1 MLAELPILFAAP
13 WNELVSVLVGL
24 VFLVIWVINQ
34 INDARK
40 KQAAEAGQPVD
51 VPLEPMEA
59 AAPQP
64 AAQGGGQADPLR
76 AQVEEFLRRAGQ
88 QSKPPA
94 LSRPA
99 RPTAQDE
106 IVVLLD
112 ESQVTPQRKTLSE
125 KIREASRPGAAPPV
139 PSAPPKDRR
148 PQQPRRVAKAR
159 KTVADHVAERS
170 GAASETFQKEVADLG
185 SRVKQA
191 DEQFDV
197 QLHQKFDHDLGRL
210 GDNKSAA
217 TTSPPTAP
225 VETKSPA
232 AQIAALLAS
241 SDGVRQA
248 VVLNEI
254 LNRPTDR
261 W

>member
-1 MLAELPILFAAP
+1 MPAELPILFAAP

-40 KQAAEAGQPVD
+40 KQAAEVGRPVD

-59 AAPQP
+59 AAPQAGP
-64 AAQGGGQADPLR
+64 LGGGQADPLR
-76 AQVEEFLRRAGQ
+76 AQVDEFLRRAGQ
-88 QSKPPA
+88 QPKPPA
-94 LSRPA
+94 PPRPA
-99 RPTAQDE
+99 RPTAKDE

-112 ESQVTPQRKTLSE
+112 ESQVAPQRKTLSE
-125 KIREASRPGAAPPV
+125 KMREENRPGAAPPV

-148 PQQPRRVAKAR
+148 PQPPRRGGKQR
-159 KTVADHVAERS
+159 KTVADHVAERV
-170 GAASETFQKEVADLG
+170 GTASETFQKEVADLG

-191 DEQFDV
+191 DAQFDV
-197 QLHQKFDHDLGRL
+197 QLHQKFDHELSRF
-210 GDNKSAA
+210 GDKSAA
-217 TTSPPTAP
+217 ATSPPTAP
-225 VETKSPA
+225 AETKSPA
-232 AQIAALLAS
+232 SQIAAMLAS
-241 SDGVRQA
+241 ADGVRQA

>member
-1 MLAELPILFAAP
+1 MLADLPILFAAP

-64 AAQGGGQADPLR
+64 VAQGGGQADPLR

-88 QSKPPA
+88 QPKPPA
-94 LSRPA
+94 PPRPA
-99 RPTAQDE
+99 RPTAKDE

-112 ESQVTPQRKTLSE
+112 ESQVAPPRKSLADQP
-125 KIREASRPGAAPPV
+125 RGMSRPNV
-139 PSAPPKDRR
+139 PSARPSATPKEPR

-191 DEQFDV
+191 DAQFDV
-197 QLHQKFDHDLGRL
+197 QLHQKFDHELGRL
-210 GDNKSAA
+210 GDKSAA

-241 SDGVRQA
+241 PDGVRQA

>member
-1 MLAELPILFAAP
+1 MNSNFPILFAAP

-40 KQAAEAGQPVD
+40 KQAAEAGRPID
-51 VPLEPMEA
+51 VPLEPIEA
-59 AAPQP
+59 AEPQP
-64 AAQGGGQADPLR
+64 VAQGGGQADPLR

-88 QSKPPA
+88 QPKAPA
-94 LSRPA
+94 PARPA
-99 RPTAQDE
+99 RPTAGDE

-112 ESQVTPQRKTLSE
+112 ESQV
-125 KIREASRPGAAPPV
+125 APPRKPLADQPRGMGRPNV
-139 PSAPPKDRR
+139 APARPPATPKEPR
-148 PQQPRRVAKAR
+148 PQQPRRVGKQR

-170 GAASETFQKEVADLG
+170 GAATQAFQKEVADLG

-197 QLHQKFDHDLGRL
+197 QLHQKFDHELGRL
-210 GDNKSAA
+210 GERSAA
-217 TTSPPTAP
+217 AAAPPAAP

-232 AQIAALLAS
+232 AQIAAMLAS
-241 SDGVRQA
+241 PDGVRQA

>member
-1 MLAELPILFAAP
+1 MNSDFPILFAAP

-40 KQAAEAGQPVD
+40 KQAAEVGRPVD
-51 VPLEPMEA
+51 VPVEPMEA
-59 AAPQP
+59 VAPQAAP
-64 AAQGGGQADPLR
+64 QGGGQADPLR
-76 AQVEEFLRRAGQ
+76 AQVDEFLRRAGQ
-88 QSKPPA
+88 QPKPPA
-94 LSRPA
+94 PQRPA
-99 RPTAQDE
+99 RPTGNDE

-112 ESQVTPQRKTLSE
+112 ESQVAPPRKPLAE
-125 KIREASRPGAAPPV
+125 KPRGMGRPNAAPARPAAPPKE
-139 PSAPPKDRR
+139 PR
-148 PQQPRRVAKAR
+148 PQQPRRVGRQR

-191 DEQFDV
+191 DAQFDV
-197 QLHQKFDHDLGRL
+197 QLHQKFDHELSRL
-210 GDNKSAA
+210 GDKSAVA
-217 TTSPPTAP
+217 TSQPSTP

-232 AQIAALLAS
+232 AQIAAMLAS

-248 VVLNEI
+248 VVLNEV

>member
-1 MLAELPILFAAP
+1 MLAAIPILFAAP

-40 KQAAEAGQPVD
+40 KQAAEAGRPVD

-59 AAPQP
+59 AAPQ
-64 AAQGGGQADPLR
+64 AGAQGGGQADPLR
-76 AQVEEFLRRAGQ
+76 AQVDEFLRRAGQ
-88 QSKPPA
+88 QPKPPA
-94 LSRPA
+94 PPRPA
-99 RPTAQDE
+99 RPTAKDE

-112 ESQVTPQRKTLSE
+112 ESQVAPQRNPLAE
-125 KIREASRPGAAPPV
+125 KPRGMGRPKAAPSRPPAQPREP
-139 PSAPPKDRR
+139 R
-148 PQQPRRVAKAR
+148 PQQPRRVGKAR

-185 SRVKQA
+185 SRVKEA
-191 DEQFDV
+191 DAQFDV
-197 QLHQKFDHDLGRL
+197 QLHQKFDHDLGRF
-210 GDNKSAA
+210 GDRSTGAA
-217 TTSPPTAP
+217 AQPAAP
-225 VETKSPA
+225 DETKSPA

-241 SDGVRQA
+241 PDGVRQA

>member
-59 AAPQP
+59 AAPQAVAP
-64 AAQGGGQADPLR
+64 GGGQADPLR

-88 QSKPPA
+88 QPKPPA
-94 LSRPA
+94 PPRPA

-112 ESQVTPQRKTLSE
+112 ESQAAPPRKTLSE
-125 KIREASRPGAAPPV
+125 KIREAKRANVGPHV
-139 PSAPPKDRR
+139 PSAPPKETR
-148 PQQPRRVAKAR
+148 PQQTRRGGKQR
-159 KTVADHVAERS
+159 KSVADHVAESS
-170 GAASETFQKEVADLG
+170 GAATQAFQKEVADLG

-210 GDNKSAA
+210 GDKSAA
-217 TTSPPTAP
+217 ATSQPTAP

-232 AQIAALLAS
+232 AQIAAMLAS
-241 SDGVRQA
+241 PDGVRQA